1 MEILNVKNAQYTSA
15 GGIDCEILTAIG
27 WLPFTAVED
36 DCEAH
41 GRELHKELLAG
52 KWGEVAEYIA
62 PVITATQLAAQA
74 EGTKKRLMV
83 AAEGQIAPLSR
94 AVKFGMAT
102 AEEVSQLEAWERY
115 TVLLNRV
122 DCTNPEWPELP

>member
-1 MEILNVKNAQYTSA
+1 MEILNVKNPQFTAA
-15 GGIDCEILTAIG
+15 GGIDCEVLTSMG

-36 DCEAH
+36 DCESH
-41 GRELHKELLAG
+41 GRELYHELLAG
-52 KWGEVAEYIA
+52 TWGDVAEYIP
-62 PVITATQLAAQA
+62 PVITAEKLTAQA
-74 EGTKKRLMV
+74 EATKQRLML